1 MSESLSTFS
10 AIDDK
15 MNHEERYF
23 MVEKHK
29 ALSKDYI
36 YNLTFIL
43 KEVQT

>member
-1 MSESLSTFS
+1 MSESLSTLS

-15 MNHEERYF
+15 MNHEERSF
-23 MVEKHK
+23 MFEKHK

-36 YNLTFIL
+36 YNFIFIL